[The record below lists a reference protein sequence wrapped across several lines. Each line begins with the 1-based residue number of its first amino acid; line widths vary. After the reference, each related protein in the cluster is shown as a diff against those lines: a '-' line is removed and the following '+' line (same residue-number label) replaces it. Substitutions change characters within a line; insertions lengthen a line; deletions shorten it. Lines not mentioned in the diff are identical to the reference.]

1 MASVKEKKKR
11 KKKKGKFFLFFS
23 VFSSQAH
30 ELVTASSDKSIRFWD
45 ARTGKQTHSAN
56 TVGENINVAWN
67 NDGTHVAVGNKED
80 VVSFLD
86 TRTYRLLAK
95 TKFPYEVNEIAWD
108 ATGRLFFVST
118 GLGTV
123 EVSSWPDLKPLRSL
137 RGHTAPVYCLAFSD
151 RYLACGSADAV
162 VSLWSLDELV
172 CLRTFSALEW
182 PVRTLSLS
190 HCGTYLAAASE
201 DVVIDVS
208 NVETGQ
214 RATAIQCNF
223 AMNSIS
229 WNPNKLLLAYAGK
242 IVSQLFSNVFTKWWL
257 LVVVVFSFR

>member
-1 MASVKEKKKR
+1 MASVRKDFCNSR
-11 KKKKGKFFLFFS
+11 KKNLKNSFFFS
-23 VFSSQAH
+23 LFHRTDANQ
-30 ELVTASSDKSIRFWD
+30 LVTASSDKSIRFWD
-45 ARTGKQTHSAN
+45 ARSGKLTHSAT

-86 TRTYRLLAK
+86 TRTYKLLAK

-108 ATGRLFFVST
+108 ASGRLFFVST

-123 EVSSWPDLKPLRSL
+123 EVSSWPDLKPLRTL
-137 RGHTAPVYCLAFSD
+137 RGHTAAVYCLAFSD

-172 CLRTFSALEW
+172 CVRTFAALEW
-182 PVRTLSLS
+182 PVRTLTLS

-223 AMNSIS
+223 AMNSIA
-229 WNPNKLLLAYAGK
+229 WNPTRLLLAYAGTVFK
-242 IVSQLFSNVFTKWWL
+242 LYIHNVAFL
-257 LVVVVFSFR
+257 